1 MTVMLGLTWP
11 MNSAINGSLLV
22 TLQWSGL
29 WDVISL
35 QTLFDLAW
43 FSSLSSKRLCV
54 FGLVSLVRLALDL
67 VD

>member
-1 MTVMLGLTWP
+1 MTVVLGLTWAYEQC
-11 MNSAINGSLLV
+11 NQWV